1 MRKLYLLTLTMLCA
15 TFLQAAPRLEA
26 GKRYH
31 IVCQQ
36 FTQGCVTDGATAGQ
50 NTPVYYQPQA
60 TTGDETWWYFTQ
72 EDEGVYSIK
81 NAKTGQYVTYDGVRS
96 DSPQLR
102 RYVSMTDRK
111 DGNNSLWQIVRQ
123 ESGIYVIRSVSHNDH
138 LWDVRVSSYCVG
150 TYSNGGY
157 GSSNQRFYFADEQ
170 GHRVAEELPAK
181 TDPLTNATGRITIDG
196 RDLAYAESMGIY
208 LCPLPQKSFGG
219 SVTAKIA
226 YTQKPGC
233 SLLSINGTDVEP
245 DASYTFSDIRGGK
258 TWHFAVTTADGQK
271 TNRAVTFTTL
281 PVVVLQGSFGYDYSE
296 GYIIV
301 NETDKASSGVLNMK
315 AKWRGGITNGDDKHK
330 RNYHVKLVDDEG
342 NKLDKKFFGLRE
354 DNSWILESC
363 QVDMLRIRNR
373 TLTDLWNDF
382 AAPPYYIDQEKKA
395 KTGSRGQFVEL
406 ILNGEYRGIYCMT
419 EAIDRKQMK
428 LMKYDEEK
436 GVVHGQL
443 WKSKNWS
450 YAVFMGHHPDNASYP
465 GTKPRNYS
473 NTSESWD
480 EYYVKYPD
488 FEDYGYTTDWSTLY
502 DAVNFVCTSSN
513 LDFSNHFA
521 EYFDLPVV
529 MDYYIL
535 METIL
540 ATDNHGKN
548 MYFGVYDKQT
558 DKKITFAVWDLD
570 ATCGQRWDDGY
581 YHWNGMRPEQN
592 YATYIINNEHG
603 DYNIFR
609 RLRNTNANDFKMQV
623 RLRYRDLR
631 QSYLNTESILN
642 RFRAYLELFK
652 TGGADLREYG
662 RWSYDSDVAGH
673 ALDFDTEMAY
683 LEDWFT
689 RRMNYLDKTRF
700 QISDLPPTGMEY
712 VTQSE
717 PESQRSTGV
726 YTLSG
731 QHVTDDTSE
740 QSLHALPSGIYI
752 VNGEKVAVGR

>member
-1 MRKLYLLTLTMLCA
+1 MRKLYLLILTMLCA
-15 TFLQAAPRLEA
+15 VLLQAAPKLEA
-26 GKRYH
+26 GERYH

-50 NTPVYYQPQA
+50 KTPVYYLSLA
-60 TTGDETWWYFTQ
+60 TTEDETWWYFTQ
-72 EDEGVYSIK
+72 EDEGVYSIR
-81 NAKTGQYVTYDGVRS
+81 NALTGQYVTYDGVRQ

-102 RYVSMTDRK
+102 RYVSMTDK
-111 DGNNSLWQIVRQ
+111 LDGDNSLWQIVMQ
-123 ESGIYVIRSVSHNDH
+123 AGGSYVIRSVSTPDH
-138 LWDVRVSSYCVG
+138 LWDVRTDSRCVG
-150 TYSNGGY
+150 TYSNRGDGNR
-157 GSSNQRFYFADEQ
+157 NQQFYFTDEQ
-170 GHRVAEELPAK
+170 GRRVAESLPEK
-181 TDPLTNATGRITIDG
+181 EDPLSKAAAKLTIDG
-196 RDLAYAESMGIY
+196 RELAYAESLNLY
-208 LCPLPQKSFGG
+208 LCPLSPKSFGT
-219 SVTAKIA
+219 SLTAKIA

-233 SLLSINGTDVEP
+233 SLLSIGGKTVEP
-245 DASYTFSDIRGGK
+245 GSSYTFDNVSAGK
-258 TWHFAVTTADGQK
+258 TWRFSVTTADGRT
-271 TNRAVTFTTL
+271 TNRAVTFTSL
-281 PVVVLQGSFGYDYSE
+281 PVVELQGSFNDNYQD
-296 GYIIV
+296 GYITV
-301 NETDKASSGVLNMK
+301 GETDKPSSGVMNMV
-315 AKWRGGITNGDDKHK
+315 AKWRGGITNGSDKHK
-330 RNYHVKLVDDEG
+330 RNYHVKLKDEEG

-382 AAPPYYIDQEKKA
+382 STPPYYIDQEKKA

-419 EAIDRKQMK
+419 EAVDRKQMK
-428 LMKYDEEK
+428 LMKYDEDN
-436 GVVHGQL
+436 GITHGQL
-443 WKSKNWS
+443 WKSKDWS
-450 YAVFMGHHPDNASYP
+450 YAVFMGHDTNNASYP
-465 GTKPRNYS
+465 GTSPRKYNDR
-473 NTSESWD
+473 SESW
-480 EYYVKYPD
+480 ESYYVKYPD
-488 FEDYGYTTDWSTLY
+488 FEDYGNTTDWSTLY

-513 LDFSNHFA
+513 LEFFNHFA

-558 DKKITFAVWDLD
+558 DKRITFAVWDLD
-570 ATCGQRWDDGY
+570 ATCGQRWSDSY

-592 YATYIINNEHG
+592 YATYITNNEHG

-609 RLRNTNANDFKMQV
+609 RLRNTDAYDFKMQV

-631 QSYLNTESILN
+631 QSYLSTESILN
-642 RFRAYLELFK
+642 RFRQYLDLFK
-652 TGGADLREYG
+652 TGGADQREYD
-662 RWSYDSDVAGH
+662 RWSYDSDVAGLP
-673 ALDFDTEMAY
+673 LDFDVEMAY

-689 RRMNYLDKTRF
+689 RRMTYLDKIRF
-700 QISDLPPTGMEY
+700 QISDLPPTGIY
-712 VTQSE
+712 DVQRSTFNV
-717 PESQRSTGV
+717 QRSTGV
-726 YTLSG
+726 YTVGG

>member
-1 MRKLYLLTLTMLCA
+1 MRKLNLLILTMLCA
-15 TFLQAAPRLEA
+15 VLLQAAPKLEA

-36 FTQGCVTDGATAGQ
+36 FTKGCVTDGATARQ
-50 NTPVYYQPQA
+50 NTPVYYLPQV

-72 EDEGVYSIK
+72 EDEDVYSIK

-96 DSPQLR
+96 DSPQIR
-102 RYVSMTDRK
+102 RYISMTDRK

-123 ESGIYVIRSVSHNDH
+123 ESGIYVIRNVSHNDH

-150 TYSNGGY
+150 TYSNGGN
-157 GSSNQRFYFADEQ
+157 GNSNQRFYFTDEQ
-170 GHRVAEELPAK
+170 GRQVAEDLSVK
-181 TDPLTNATGRITIDG
+181 TDPLSNATGQITIDG
-196 RDLAYAESMGIY
+196 RNLAYAESLGIY

-219 SVTAKIA
+219 NVTAKIG
-226 YTQKPGC
+226 YTQKQGC
-233 SLLSINGTDVEP
+233 SLLSIDGKDVEP
-245 DASYTFSDIRGGK
+245 EASYTFSDIRAGK

-271 TNRAVTFTTL
+271 TNKAVTFTTL
-281 PVVVLQGSFGYDYSE
+281 PVVELQGSFNYDYSE

-315 AKWRGGITNGDDKHK
+315 AKWRGGITNGDNKHK
-330 RNYHVKLVDDEG
+330 RNSHVKLMDDEG
-342 NKLDKKFFGLRE
+342 NKLDQKFFGLRE

-373 TLTDLWNDF
+373 TVTDLWNDY

-428 LMKYDEEK
+428 LMKYDEDK

-443 WKSKNWS
+443 WKSKDWS
-450 YAVFMGHHPDNASYP
+450 YAVFMGHYSDNNSYP
-465 GTKPRNYS
+465 GTSPRNYS

-480 EYYVKYPD
+480 QYYVKYPD

-513 LDFSNHFA
+513 LEFFNHFA

-570 ATCGQRWDDGY
+570 ATCGQRWDDNY

-592 YATYIINNEHG
+592 YATYITNNEHG
-603 DYNIFR
+603 DYNLFR